1 MASATTKTSSKM
13 TMPIRTST
21 RVENPN
27 RLPQGAPAGPVLRLA
42 GDHVP
47 SCLQERHTAASQ
59 SRVVVSAVIWD
70 DLVVVREGRRCS
82 AHHRCPAA
90 SRHRTDRPLARLPRF
105 PGGSAHRGGEESTV
119 LLRPPAAGPRTVPG
133 DPATAHRPDTAADH
147 PPRRT
152 RRGDAQPAA
161 LGGAGHPDGYR
172 PGARSQPIRV
182 PAPLLNTACRRPG
195 RYLYSPRACCRQ
207 PDPAPRS
214 AFER

>member
-1 MASATTKTSSKM
+1 MVSATTKTSSKM

-119 LLRPPAAGPRTVPG
+119 LLRPPAAGPRTGPG
-133 DPATAHRPDTAADH
+133 GPAPAHRPCTAADH
-147 PPRRT
+147 PPRPT
-152 RRGDAQPAA
+152 RRREGPPAA
-161 LGGAGHPDGYR
+161 LGGGGHPHRDR
-172 PGARSQPIRV
+172 PRGR
-182 PAPLLNTACRRPG
+182 APPNPG
-195 RYLYSPRACCRQ
+195 P
-207 PDPAPRS
+207 PP
-214 AFER
+214 